1 MGLTG
6 LPSLDTLIEP
16 LARGW
21 IVEFYGYESG
31 VRLVYH
37 HVVAEAARHGRV
49 AVVHIQEFGGL
60 NPYLIARLARVRRS
74 DPGNILVARG
84 FRLRDVPRLI
94 EEAFETGAETIVVV
108 DPYLYAPR
116 SWRLYDLLS
125 SITGALRRASAKARI
140 VVANRATKFN
150 SGFLPEGGNYHH
162 HSVHVIVRLD
172 PSRRGLIASLLKHPG
187 KRVPRRS
194 LVHMAELVVAGR
206 WVGQRPL
213 LEYL

>member
-1 MGLTG
+1 MSLTG
-6 LPSLDTLIEP
+6 LPSLDALIEP
-16 LARGW
+16 LQWNW
-21 IVEFYGYESG
+21 IVEFYGSERS
-31 VRLVYH
+31 VRIVYH
-37 HVVAEAARHGRV
+37 HVVAEATRYGRV

-60 NPYLIARLARVRRS
+60 NPYLIARLAKVRRS
-74 DPGNILVARG
+74 SPENVLVARG

-94 EEAFETGAETIVVV
+94 DEAVDTGARTLVVV

-116 SWRLYDLLS
+116 DWRMYSLLNR
-125 SITGALRRASAKARI
+125 ITGALRRASEKARV
-140 VVANRATKFN
+140 VVANRATRFN

-187 KRVPRRS
+187 KRVPLRT
-194 LVHMAELVVAGR
+194 LVHLAEVAVAGR